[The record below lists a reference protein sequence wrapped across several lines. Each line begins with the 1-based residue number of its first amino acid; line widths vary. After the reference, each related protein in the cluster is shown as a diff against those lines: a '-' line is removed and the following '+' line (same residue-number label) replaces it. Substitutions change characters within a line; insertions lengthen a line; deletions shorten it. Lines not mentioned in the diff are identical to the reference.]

1 MDKFYRKTV
10 FVLSFYRKGFILMFL
25 KVFIFQ
31 KMLLYYLNTMFNSFK
46 VVYVYAPEL
55 FPTTFRAAGMGWVSI
70 LDSFAGFLAPYMA
83 FSDNQ
88 GLSYIIYAT
97 VSLLSR

>member
-10 FVLSFYRKGFILMFL
+10 FVFSFYRKDFRPYLTMFL
-25 KVFIFQ
+25 KSFYFSEN
-31 KMLLYYLNTMFNSFK
+31 YLITMFNSFE